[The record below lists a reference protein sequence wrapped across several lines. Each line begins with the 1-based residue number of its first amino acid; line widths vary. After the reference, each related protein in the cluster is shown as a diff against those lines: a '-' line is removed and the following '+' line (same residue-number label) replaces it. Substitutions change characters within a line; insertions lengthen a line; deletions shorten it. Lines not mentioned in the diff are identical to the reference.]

1 MADEDVVVQ
10 AGGDGYLLARL
21 EDHAR
26 RVARSGRPE
35 FSHFLDPAQC
45 DLARRA
51 ARKQDVAVRLWG
63 GLEETERCVAGFF
76 TDEEEIEGCWPIRW
90 LRCRWNPRYAAPGHR
105 DLLGALLGQGIEREN
120 LGDIVLMEGEA
131 YCAVL
136 PEIAEYLAVSLREA
150 GRAALTCTVQDQAPA
165 LPEPS
170 GVLRRDT
177 VASTRLDAVLA
188 AAWNLSRTDALEM
201 IRQGKVRVN
210 YLPQERP
217 DARLTQGALVSVRGK
232 GRFRLQEIGELT
244 RKGRIGITL
253 FHYQ

>member
-1 MADEDVVVQ
+1 MQADDT
-10 AGGDGYLLARL
+10 YLLARL

-35 FSHFLDPAQC
+35 FSHFLDPAQGE
-45 DLARRA
+45 LARQA
-51 ARKQDVAVRLWG
+51 AHRQGVTVRLFG
-63 GLEETERCVAGFF
+63 GLEENERCVAGFF
-76 TDEEEIEGCWPIRW
+76 ADVAEEAARWPIRW
-90 LRCRWNPRYAAPGHR
+90 LRCRWNPRYAVPGHR
-105 DLLGALLGQGIEREN
+105 DILGALLGQGIEREN
-120 LGDIVLMEGEA
+120 LGDIVLLEGEA
-131 YCAVL
+131 YCAAL
-136 PEIAEYLAVSLREA
+136 PDIADYLAASLKEA
-150 GRAALTCTVQDQAPA
+150 GRATLNCTVQDEAPA

-188 AAWNLSRTDALEM
+188 AAWNLSRNDALEM

-210 YLPQERP
+210 YLTQERP
-217 DARLTQGALVSVRGK
+217 DARLAQGALVSMRGK
-232 GRFRLQEIGELT
+232 GRFRLEEIGEPT